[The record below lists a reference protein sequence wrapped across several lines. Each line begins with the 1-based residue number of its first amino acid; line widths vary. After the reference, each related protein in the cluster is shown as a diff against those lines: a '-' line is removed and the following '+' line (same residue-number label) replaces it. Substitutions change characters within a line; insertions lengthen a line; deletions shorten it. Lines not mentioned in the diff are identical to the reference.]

1 MTPRFLPT
9 LLALWLGCSPT
20 LEEGRTAGD
29 CTDAADND
37 GDGIFDCDDD
47 GCAASPECVSDDSGD
62 TDATLDEGR
71 SAGDCTDGADNDG
84 DGAFDCDDAGCT
96 ASPDCQAPEDADADG
111 YTTDEGDCNDNDA
124 AVYPGRV
131 ETCATEA
138 DDDCDGNPNEQDA
151 QDCVV
156 FYADADGDGY
166 GDPVVGRCRCSAAG
180 GEVDDNTDS
189 DDTDPAVH

>member
-1 MTPRFLPT
+1 MTLRILPT

-29 CTDAADND
+29 CSDAADND

-47 GCAASPECVSDDSGD
+47 GCAASPECGSQDSGD
-62 TDATLDEGR
+62 T
-71 SAGDCTDGADNDG
+71 
-84 DGAFDCDDAGCT
+84 
-96 ASPDCQAPEDADADG
+96 
-111 YTTDEGDCNDNDA
+111 
-124 AVYPGRV
+124 
-131 ETCATEA
+131 
-138 DDDCDGNPNEQDA
+138 
-151 QDCVV
+151 
-156 FYADADGDGY
+156 DADGDGY

>member
-1 MTPRFLPT
+1 MSLRLLPT
-9 LLALWLGCSPT
+9 LFILFLACAPT
-20 LEEGRTAGD
+20 TEEGR
-29 CTDAADND
+29 
-37 GDGIFDCDDD
+37 
-47 GCAASPECVSDDSGD
+47 SP
-62 TDATLDEGR
+62 
-71 SAGDCTDGADNDG
+71 GDCTDGADNDG
-84 DGAFDCDDAGCT
+84 DGAFDCNDSGCT
-96 ASPDCQAPEDADADG
+96 ASPDCQAAADADADG

-189 DDTDPAVH
+189 DDTDPAAH